1 MLLQIAVGTGLISV
15 SILIGALAALL
26 MELAFLRGHGWL
38 MTEPHRPKLVLVV
51 VAVSLWVMAV
61 VTAGVWLWALA
72 YYALGVFSTLEEA
85 VYFSLVS
92 FTTLGYGDVLL
103 HPEWRILGGMSA
115 ANGLL
120 IFGLMTALLVDALRQ
135 VRLGQFE
142 VRRKRGG

>member
-1 MLLQIAVGTGLISV
+1 MLLQIAVGTGLIAI

-38 MTEPHRPKLVLVV
+38 MKEPHRPKLVLVV
-51 VAVSLWVMAV
+51 VMVSLGVLAV

-72 YYALGVFSTLEEA
+72 YYALGVFGTLEEA

-142 VRRKRGG
+142 VRRKNSG